1 MFILGKG
8 FWRSLFSQYHMH
20 HMQDFLYATF
30 LWLHMLVLRHWIF
43 LLPNGF
49 KLHVRLQVLFTD
61 SQALGNC
68 WSNFCKWSRLL
79 SWESEGIIMPQCHVS
94 PRNSRPYPGI
104 VIISP
109 PKTSVFD
116 WDSGQRN
123 PSKLPPNLIRRSR
136 LSSRCAAGNGACI
149 YHLVG
154 SNSVIIN
161 NICGGWSM
169 LKEHIKR
176 YKLYLFFSG
185 I

>member
-1 MFILGKG
+1 MLILGKG

-79 SWESEGIIMPQCHVS
+79 SWESEGIIMPPQCHVS

-123 PSKLPPNLIRRSR
+123 PSKPHAKLDTEVAPFIALRGRER
-136 LSSRCAAGNGACI
+136 CMYLSPCRQQLGDYQQHLWWMI
-149 YHLVG
+149 YV
-154 SNSVIIN
+154 
-161 NICGGWSM
+161 
-169 LKEHIKR
+169 KR
-176 YKLYLFFSG
+176 TY
-185 I
+185 